1 MRYLSSY
8 FSSFLL
14 SQRVGLFE
22 ETLENVDLLGIDAE
36 VNKQT
41 KSADQDSLTS
51 ENILWQLLC
60 CIN

>member
-1 MRYLSSY
+1 MRYPSSY

-41 KSADQDSLTS
+41 KSADQDSVTS
-51 ENILWQLLC
+51 ESSGTTYAV
-60 CIN
+60 